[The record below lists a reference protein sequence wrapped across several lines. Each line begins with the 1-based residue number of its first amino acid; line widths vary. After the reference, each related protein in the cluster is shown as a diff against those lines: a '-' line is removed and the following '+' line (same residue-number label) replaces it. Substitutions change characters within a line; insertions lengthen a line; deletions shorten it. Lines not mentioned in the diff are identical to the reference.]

1 MTKTQLFVRSCDP
14 TYPPK
19 RCKDNYSGQR
29 TPLMLLWS
37 WIRMTVSMPGGE
49 CLQSTAFCTGL
60 FGDSETL
67 LAVSV
72 MSASPGKVFGFEGT
86 GHGLLSNARQTCA
99 S

>member
-1 MTKTQLFVRSCDP
+1 
-14 TYPPK
+14 
-19 RCKDNYSGQR
+19 
-29 TPLMLLWS
+29 
-37 WIRMTVSMPGGE
+37 MTVSMPGGE

-86 GHGLLSNARQTCA
+86 GHGLLRNARHARAKPGPAPLLRSRRAAKLRVTPGK
-99 S
+99 